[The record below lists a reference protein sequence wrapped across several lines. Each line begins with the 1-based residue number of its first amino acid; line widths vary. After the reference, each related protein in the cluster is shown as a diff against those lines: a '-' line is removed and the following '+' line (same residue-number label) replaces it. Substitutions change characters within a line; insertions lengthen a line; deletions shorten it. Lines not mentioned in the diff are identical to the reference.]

1 MTAKRKASASAQRR
15 PLLEWIA
22 AGLGLALTL
31 SVVGYC
37 LWEGLT
43 AERGHPILSVVVKE
57 ITPAGDLYVVKI
69 RVRNAGFSAAAAVEV
84 TGTIEG
90 AGAVV
95 EEHSTTF
102 AYVPGQGSAEG
113 GLVFH
118 TDPRAGSLV
127 LRAQGYA
134 DP

>member
-1 MTAKRKASASAQRR
+1 MTAKARAKTAPQKR
-15 PLLEWIA
+15 PVLEWIA
-22 AGLGLALTL
+22 AGLGLVLTV

-43 AERGHPILSVVVKE
+43 AERGHPILSVAVKE
-57 ITPAGDLYVVKI
+57 ITPAGDLFLVKI

-84 TGTIEG
+84 TGEIEG
-90 AGAVV
+90 G
-95 EEHSTTF
+95 EQHSTTF
-102 AYVPGQGSAEG
+102 SYVPGQGSAEG
-113 GLVFH
+113 GLVFR
-118 TDPRAGSLV
+118 TDPRQAPLQ